1 MSESDLIAQLR
12 AEVTGVTLHRQRPR
26 GPFVDVA
33 VGPLVDA
40 LFSITR
46 PPTPKPQKKRRGSQP
61 ETATESSAA
70 TPEAEWHEPKGMTT
84 YRRPS

>member
-1 MSESDLIAQLR
+1 MSESDLIEQLR
-12 AEVTGVTLHRQRPR
+12 AEVTGVTLHRQRPH
-26 GPFVDVA
+26 GLFADVEA
-33 VGPLVDA
+33 TPLLDA

-46 PPTPKPQKKRRGSQP
+46 PPTPKPPKKRRGARA
-61 ETATESSAA
+61 EAAAESTPA